1 MTEPTEL
8 AAESDAP
15 DAFEELRGEVS
26 LLRVAVEGLT
36 SAREHMPDYTA
47 TLGAMSNTLIAV
59 QDGLERIERSPAVCL
74 SPETMAVKIAKAS
87 ETARAQDAR
96 MLDDARDTI
105 SRSLGRIDGIVERGQ
120 ASERQRRRLVMCA
133 VAGLLTGMLLW
144 SILPGAVARALPESW
159 HVPEWMAVRTM
170 GLDEREA
177 GERLMLLSG
186 QRDGE

>member
-1 MTEPTEL
+1 MTDPTEL

-15 DAFEELRGEVS
+15 DAFDELRGEVS
-26 LLRVAVEGLT
+26 LLRAAVEGLT

-47 TLGAMSNTLIAV
+47 TLGAMSNTLTAV

-74 SPETMAVKIAKAS
+74 SPEAMALGISKAS

-96 MLDDARDTI
+96 MLDDARDMI

-120 ASERQRRRLVMCA
+120 VSHRQRRRVLWCA
-133 VAGLLTGMLLW
+133 AAGLVTGMLLW
-144 SILPGAVARALPESW
+144 SVLPGAVARTLPESW

-170 GLDEREA
+170 GLDERAA
-177 GERLMLLSG
+177 GERLMLLSE
-186 QRDGE
+186 QRDGQ